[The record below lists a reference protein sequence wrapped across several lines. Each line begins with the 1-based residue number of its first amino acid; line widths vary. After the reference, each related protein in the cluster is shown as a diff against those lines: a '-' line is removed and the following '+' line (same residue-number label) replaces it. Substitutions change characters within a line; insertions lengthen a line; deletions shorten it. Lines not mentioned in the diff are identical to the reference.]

1 MEPRITKILKVAG
14 VKSLLFFSG
23 YAPLGAIWITI
34 LWQDRKEEI
43 VLTIIVVLAVV
54 VISSLVFLYGFVKW
68 AENEDGDIRPISHSQ
83 RRDDQL
89 VSYIVT
95 YAVPF
100 LAIPSEG
107 SVVAI
112 GFGIFFLM
120 VFALQIKLNLLYIN
134 PILAVFGYHL
144 YEVSMEDKT
153 LILLTKQENP
163 PEREVHAINLASTI
177 LVATDH

>member
-1 MEPRITKILKVAG
+1 MEQRITKVLTVAG

-34 LWQDRKEEI
+34 LWKDRDDEI
-43 VLTIIVVLAVV
+43 VLTIILALAGA
-54 VISSLVFLYGFVKW
+54 VIVSLVFLYGFVRW
-68 AENEDGDIRPISHSQ
+68 AKNEDGVSRHISHSQ

-107 SVVAI
+107 PVVAV

-120 VFALQIKLNLLYIN
+120 VFTLQVKLNLLYIN
-134 PILAVFGYHL
+134 PILAVVGYHL

-163 PEREVHAINLASTI
+163 PKHEVRAISLASTI
-177 LVATDH
+177 LIATNH